1 MPRGGGSAPL
11 MLTNG
16 TSFNS
21 SSTFEINGTPFT
33 LPIYSS
39 TWQYGST
46 FTTFFAAFDK
56 VTYGTEEYLNVSTFY
71 KTPSSQSETPPIQNK
86 YGYLVQ
92 NNQGSSTF
100 GPFIISIGQNF
111 YPIIWFSTNR
121 FSSSATTKNEMAL
134 SSKIINFSNFR
145 LLSFNAPTLLPP
157 FLISDIVYSD
167 DPSVDNRGT
176 SITFTWNTNNNRYES
191 SYVNV
196 IGSPENPNMNNGFAF
211 VFYNSP
217 TKYIGLVSNNTV
229 IVWLR
234 GTIPSIN
241 SSPVNY
247 GNFNIPPVFF
257 NFSSILPNLYS

>member
-1 MPRGGGSAPL
+1 

-21 SSTFEINGTPFT
+21 SSTSQINGTPFT

-46 FTTFFAAFDK
+46 ATTFFAAFDK

-71 KTPSSQSETPPIQNK
+71 KMPSSQSEAPPIQNK

-92 NNQGSSTF
+92 NNQGLSTF
-100 GPFIISIGQNF
+100 GPFTINIGQNY
-111 YPIIWFSTNR
+111 YPIVWFSTNGIT
-121 FSSSATTKNEMAL
+121 SNSPPSTKNEMAL

-145 LLSFNAPTLLPP
+145 LLSFNVPTLLPP

-167 DPSVDNRGT
+167 DPSVDNTGT
-176 SITFTWNTNNNRYES
+176 SITFTWSTNNKRYES
-191 SYVNV
+191 NYVNV
-196 IGSPENPNMNNGFAF
+196 SGSPNNPNINAGFAF

-234 GTIPSIN
+234 GTIPSVN

-247 GNFNIPPVFF
+247 GSFNIPPIFF